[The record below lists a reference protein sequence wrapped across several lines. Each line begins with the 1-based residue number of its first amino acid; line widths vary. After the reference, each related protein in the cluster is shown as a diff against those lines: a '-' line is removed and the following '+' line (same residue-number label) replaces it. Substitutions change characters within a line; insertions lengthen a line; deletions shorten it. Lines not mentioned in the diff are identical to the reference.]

1 MFISLRIDEKVIYA
15 PLFFKEVEIK
25 FKNGKPF
32 LTSEG
37 DIKIN
42 EKIMFFLKNN
52 GLNLHVDSNL
62 NENRISELVNILKND
77 WENLFSLPKKIFEN
91 FEIKGSPEIDNENI
105 LFHPG
110 TILGIFQPSGG
121 YSRNRMKEIIEK
133 DEIDNIIKVEIN
145 KNIYKD
151 RINKYLNNPEI
162 SIFKITPSNLSQ
174 DKAIISS
181 LNQHTII

>member
-1 MFISLRIDEKVIYA
+1 MIEKISLVC
-15 PLFFKEVEIK
+15 
-25 FKNGKPF
+25 
-32 LTSEG
+32 
-37 DIKIN
+37 
-42 EKIMFFLKNN
+42 
-52 GLNLHVDSNL
+52 
-62 NENRISELVNILKND
+62 
-77 WENLFSLPKKIFEN
+77 KKIFEN